1 MFSATSSGCRHP
13 CTAPVEADGLEPGP
27 GVDPEESED
36 PDVAGDTDM
45 ATDGELAGA
54 AGASADCTGADGTR
68 ADGTRADG
76 TGADPDGT
84 DALGWVGELCASAS
98 QAAMITRPL
107 AGSALPPTPPRST
120 K

>member
-1 MFSATSSGCRHP
+1 M
-13 CTAPVEADGLEPGP
+13 
-27 GVDPEESED
+27 DPED

-45 ATDGELAGA
+45 ATDGELAGPA
-54 AGASADCTGADGTR
+54 DASADCAGADGTGADGTR

-76 TGADPDGT
+76 TGEDGTGADPDGA
-84 DALGWVGELCASAS
+84 DALGWVGELCACVS

>member
-1 MFSATSSGCRHP
+1 
-13 CTAPVEADGLEPGP
+13 
-27 GVDPEESED
+27 VDPEESED
-36 PDVAGDTDM
+36 PDVAGDTDVV
-45 ATDGELAGA
+45 ADGTGA
-54 AGASADCTGADGTR
+54 DGTGADGTR

-76 TGADPDGT
+76 TGAGPDGA
-84 DALGWVGELCASAS
+84 DALGWVGELCVSAS